1 MSEPAEPCRLP
12 APRASDR
19 LAPEARS
26 MTGSYAVTS
35 ADAVAMSVRVKDDN
49 AAGGSWEKPRAPA
62 AGGLSLPRG
71 AGG

>member
-1 MSEPAEPCRLP
+1 
-12 APRASDR
+12 
-19 LAPEARS
+19 